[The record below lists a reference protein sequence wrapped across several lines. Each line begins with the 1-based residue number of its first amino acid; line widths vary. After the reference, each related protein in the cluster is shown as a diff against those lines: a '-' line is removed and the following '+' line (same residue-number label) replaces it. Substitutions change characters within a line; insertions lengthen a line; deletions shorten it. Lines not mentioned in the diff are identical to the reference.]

1 MRLWLGLRVTGLEHV
16 PATGP
21 ALLVSNHQSI
31 LDPPLIGGATPRQI
45 FFLAKAEL
53 FQIPLF
59 GRLIRAL
66 HARPVRRE
74 GSDPSALKTAARLL
88 EEGKALLVFPEGT
101 RSIDGRLGEAKPG
114 IGMLAVVSGAPVI
127 PAYISGTLESLP
139 KGAIR
144 PRRSQVSVRFGPA
157 LHFKALTGERRKER
171 YRDAANEMMRAIT
184 QLKEQNDRQ
193 HREERR
199 GAVASANLSRR
210 KHPLME
216 SDNRKARS
224 LAGAQR
230 EVTDAPE
237 ESMEDWFNR
246 GVGDIEEGEV
256 VRGTVVEVRDSE
268 VLVDIGYKSEGTIA
282 IEEFRHAGSLPK
294 VGEEIEVYLES
305 KEDSEGLI
313 VLSKDKADKIKVW
326 DAISKSH
333 DSGTPVEGKVVEV
346 VKGGL
351 SVDVGVRAFLP
362 GSQVDLRPV
371 KNLASMLG
379 QVIRA
384 KVIKLN
390 RRRGNVVLSRRAVL
404 EEEREEKRKHT
415 LSVLSEGMVLTGAV
429 KNITDYGAFIDLG
442 GIDGL
447 LHVTDMSWGRVGHP
461 SEIFQI
467 GDQVEVVVLHFD
479 RETGRVSLGY
489 KQKSSDP
496 WAVVDDR
503 YPVGAKVQGRV
514 VSLTNYGAFVELE
527 PGVEG
532 LVHVSEMSWTRRV
545 RHPSKLVNVGDTVD
559 VMVLDVNKA
568 TKRISLG
575 MKQVEADPW
584 ATIDERY
591 KPGERIEGKVRNLT
605 DFGAFVELEPGVDGL
620 LHISDMSWT
629 RNIGHPSEI
638 LKKGQSVE
646 TQILNVDRENKRI
659 SLGLKQIQPDPWET
673 VSQRYPMGS
682 RVTGK
687 VVRLTDFGAFV
698 ELEAGVD
705 GLLHVSQMS
714 NRPIASPADL
724 VNVGDELTLMV
735 IRVDPHERRIGLS
748 LKDLAATIVEEP
760 QHEGRGRGKGGR
772 KRRGGEDYEDDEE

>member
-1 MRLWLGLRVTGLEHV
+1 
-16 PATGP
+16 
-21 ALLVSNHQSI
+21 
-31 LDPPLIGGATPRQI
+31 
-45 FFLAKAEL
+45 
-53 FQIPLF
+53 
-59 GRLIRAL
+59 
-66 HARPVRRE
+66 
-74 GSDPSALKTAARLL
+74 
-88 EEGKALLVFPEGT
+88 
-101 RSIDGRLGEAKPG
+101 
-114 IGMLAVVSGAPVI
+114 
-127 PAYISGTLESLP
+127 
-139 KGAIR
+139 
-144 PRRSQVSVRFGPA
+144 
-157 LHFKALTGERRKER
+157 
-171 YRDAANEMMRAIT
+171 
-184 QLKEQNDRQ
+184 
-193 HREERR
+193 
-199 GAVASANLSRR
+199 
-210 KHPLME
+210 ME
-216 SDNRKARS
+216 TENRKAKV
-224 LAGAQR
+224 LEGAQK
-230 EVTDAPE
+230 EVAEAPE
-237 ESMEDWFNR
+237 ETMEDWFNR

-256 VRGTVVEVRDSE
+256 VRGRVVEVRDSE

-282 IEEFRHAGSLPK
+282 MEEFRHAGTLPK
-294 VGEEIEVYLES
+294 VGDEIEVYLES

-379 QVIRA
+379 QMIRA

-496 WAVVDDR
+496 WAVVDER
-503 YPVGAKVQGRV
+503 YPVGAKAQGRV

-545 RHPSKLVNVGDTVD
+545 RHPSKLVNVGDMVD

-646 TQILNVDRENKRI
+646 TQILNVDRDNKRI
-659 SLGLKQIQPDPWET
+659 SLGLKQIQPDPWES

-687 VVRLTDFGAFV
+687 IVRLTDFGAFV
-698 ELEAGVD
+698 ELEPGVD

-714 NRPIASPADL
+714 SRPIASPSDL

-735 IRVDPHERRIGLS
+735 IRVDPTERRIGLS
-748 LKDLAATIVEEP
+748 LKDLAAAILEEP
-760 QHEGRGRGKGGR
+760 SQADARGRGKGR
-772 KRRGGEDYEDDEE
+772 KRRGGEDFDEDEE

>member
-1 MRLWLGLRVTGLEHV
+1 
-16 PATGP
+16 
-21 ALLVSNHQSI
+21 
-31 LDPPLIGGATPRQI
+31 
-45 FFLAKAEL
+45 
-53 FQIPLF
+53 
-59 GRLIRAL
+59 
-66 HARPVRRE
+66 
-74 GSDPSALKTAARLL
+74 
-88 EEGKALLVFPEGT
+88 
-101 RSIDGRLGEAKPG
+101 
-114 IGMLAVVSGAPVI
+114 
-127 PAYISGTLESLP
+127 
-139 KGAIR
+139 
-144 PRRSQVSVRFGPA
+144 
-157 LHFKALTGERRKER
+157 
-171 YRDAANEMMRAIT
+171 
-184 QLKEQNDRQ
+184 
-193 HREERR
+193 
-199 GAVASANLSRR
+199 
-210 KHPLME
+210 ME
-216 SDNRKARS
+216 TENRKAKI
-224 LAGAQR
+224 LDVAQR
-230 EVTDAPE
+230 EVGDAPE

-256 VRGTVVEVRDSE
+256 VHGRVVEVRDSE

-282 IEEFRHAGSLPK
+282 MEEFRHAGTLPK
-294 VGEEIEVYLES
+294 VGDEIEVYLES

-496 WAVVDDR
+496 WAVVDER
-503 YPVGAKVQGRV
+503 YPVGAKAQGRV

-545 RHPSKLVNVGDTVD
+545 RHPSKLVNVGDMVD

-591 KPGERIEGKVRNLT
+591 KPGERVEGKVRNLT

-638 LKKGQSVE
+638 LKKGQSIE
-646 TQILNVDRENKRI
+646 TQILNVDRDSKRI
-659 SLGLKQIQPDPWET
+659 SLGLKQIQPDPWES

-687 VVRLTDFGAFV
+687 IVRLTDFGAFV
-698 ELEAGVD
+698 ELEPGVD

-714 NRPIASPADL
+714 TRPIASPSDL

-735 IRVDPHERRIGLS
+735 IRVDPNERRIGLS
-748 LKDLAATIVEEP
+748 LKDLAAAIMEEP
-760 QHEGRGRGKGGR
+760 AQADTRARGKGR
-772 KRRGGEDYEDDEE
+772 KRRGGEDFDEDEE

>member
-1 MRLWLGLRVTGLEHV
+1 METE
-16 PATGP
+16 
-21 ALLVSNHQSI
+21 N
-31 LDPPLIGGATPRQI
+31 
-45 FFLAKAEL
+45 
-53 FQIPLF
+53 
-59 GRLIRAL
+59 
-66 HARPVRRE
+66 RE
-74 GSDPSALKTAARLL
+74 
-88 EEGKALLVFPEGT
+88 
-101 RSIDGRLGEAKPG
+101 
-114 IGMLAVVSGAPVI
+114 
-127 PAYISGTLESLP
+127 
-139 KGAIR
+139 
-144 PRRSQVSVRFGPA
+144 SQG
-157 LHFKALTGERRKER
+157 
-171 YRDAANEMMRAIT
+171 
-184 QLKEQNDRQ
+184 
-193 HREERR
+193 
-199 GAVASANLSRR
+199 
-210 KHPLME
+210 
-216 SDNRKARS
+216 
-224 LAGAQR
+224 LAGGQR
-230 EVTDAPE
+230 EVDNGPE
-237 ESMEDWFNR
+237 ESMEDWFKR

-256 VRGTVVEVRDSE
+256 VRGRVVEVRDSE

-282 IEEFRHAGSLPK
+282 IEEFRHAGTLPK

-379 QVIRA
+379 QIIRA

-496 WAVVDDR
+496 WAIVDAR
-503 YPVGAKVQGRV
+503 FPVGAKVQGRV
-514 VSLTNYGAFVELE
+514 VSLTNYGAFIELE

-545 RHPSKLVNVGDTVD
+545 RHPSKIVNVGDMVD
-559 VMVLDVNKA
+559 VLVLDVNKA

-591 KPGERIEGKVRNLT
+591 KPGERVQGKVRNLT

-629 RNIGHPSEI
+629 RNIGHPSEL
-638 LKKGQSVE
+638 LKKGQPIE
-646 TQILNVDRENKRI
+646 TQILNVDKDNKRI
-659 SLGLKQIQPDPWET
+659 SLGIKQIQPDPWESVT
-673 VSQRYPMGS
+673 QRYPMGS

-687 VVRLTDFGAFV
+687 IVRLTDFGAFV
-698 ELEAGVD
+698 ELEPGVD

-714 NRPIASPADL
+714 HRPIAAPSDL
-724 VNVGDELTLMV
+724 VNVGDELTLLV
-735 IRVDPHERRIGLS
+735 IRVDPNERRIGLS
-748 LKDLAATIVEEP
+748 LKDVAATITEEP
-760 QHEGRGRGKGGR
+760 PRPRAGGGAR
-772 KRRGGEDYEDDEE
+772 DGSAAGETISKKKRNSTAMVTRP

>member
-1 MRLWLGLRVTGLEHV
+1 MET
-16 PATGP
+16 PDKKAQ
-21 ALLVSNHQSI
+21 ALA
-31 LDPPLIGGATPRQI
+31 GG
-45 FFLAKAEL
+45 
-53 FQIPLF
+53 
-59 GRLIRAL
+59 
-66 HARPVRRE
+66 
-74 GSDPSALKTAARLL
+74 
-88 EEGKALLVFPEGT
+88 
-101 RSIDGRLGEAKPG
+101 
-114 IGMLAVVSGAPVI
+114 
-127 PAYISGTLESLP
+127 
-139 KGAIR
+139 
-144 PRRSQVSVRFGPA
+144 
-157 LHFKALTGERRKER
+157 
-171 YRDAANEMMRAIT
+171 
-184 QLKEQNDRQ
+184 
-193 HREERR
+193 HRE
-199 GAVASANLSRR
+199 V
-210 KHPLME
+210 
-216 SDNRKARS
+216 D
-224 LAGAQR
+224 Q
-230 EVTDAPE
+230 APE
-237 ESMEDWFNR
+237 ESMADWFTR
-246 GVGDIEEGEV
+246 GVSDIQEGEV
-256 VRGTVVEVRDSE
+256 VRGRVVEVRDSE

-282 IEEFRHAGSLPK
+282 IEEFRHAGILPK

-305 KEDSEGLI
+305 KEDNEGLI

-326 DAISKSH
+326 DAISGAH
-333 DSGTPVEGKVVEV
+333 DSGTPVEGRVVEV

-351 SVDVGVRAFLP
+351 AVDVGVRAFLP
-362 GSQVDLRPV
+362 G
-371 KNLASMLG
+371 
-379 QVIRA
+379 A

-404 EEEREEKRKHT
+404 EEEREEKKKHT
-415 LSVLSEGMVLTGAV
+415 LSVLSEGMVLTGTV

-447 LHVTDMSWGRVGHP
+447 LHVTDMSWGRIGHP

-479 RETGRVSLGY
+479 KETGRVSLGY

-496 WAVVDDR
+496 WANVDER
-503 YPVGAKVQGRV
+503 YPVGSKVQGRV

-545 RHPSKLVNVGDTVD
+545 RHPSKLVNVGDMVD

-591 KPGERIEGKVRNLT
+591 KPGERVEGKVRNLT

-646 TQILNVDRENKRI
+646 TQVLNVDRDNKRI
-659 SLGLKQIQPDPWET
+659 SLGLKQIQPDPWES

-698 ELEAGVD
+698 
-705 GLLHVSQMS
+705 
-714 NRPIASPADL
+714 
-724 VNVGDELTLMV
+724 
-735 IRVDPHERRIGLS
+735 
-748 LKDLAATIVEEP
+748 
-760 QHEGRGRGKGGR
+760 
-772 KRRGGEDYEDDEE
+772 

>member
-1 MRLWLGLRVTGLEHV
+1 
-16 PATGP
+16 
-21 ALLVSNHQSI
+21 
-31 LDPPLIGGATPRQI
+31 
-45 FFLAKAEL
+45 
-53 FQIPLF
+53 
-59 GRLIRAL
+59 
-66 HARPVRRE
+66 
-74 GSDPSALKTAARLL
+74 
-88 EEGKALLVFPEGT
+88 
-101 RSIDGRLGEAKPG
+101 
-114 IGMLAVVSGAPVI
+114 
-127 PAYISGTLESLP
+127 
-139 KGAIR
+139 
-144 PRRSQVSVRFGPA
+144 
-157 LHFKALTGERRKER
+157 
-171 YRDAANEMMRAIT
+171 
-184 QLKEQNDRQ
+184 
-193 HREERR
+193 
-199 GAVASANLSRR
+199 
-210 KHPLME
+210 ME
-216 SDNRKARS
+216 TENRKAKV
-224 LAGAQR
+224 LEGAQE
-230 EVTDAPE
+230 EVAAAPE
-237 ESMEDWFNR
+237 ESMKDWFNR

-256 VRGTVVEVRDSE
+256 VRGRVVEVRDSE

-282 IEEFRHAGSLPK
+282 MEEFRHAGTLPK
-294 VGEEIEVYLES
+294 VGDEIEVYLES

-333 DSGTPVEGKVVEV
+333 DSGAPVEGKVVEV

-379 QVIRA
+379 QMIRA

-496 WAVVDDR
+496 WAVVDER
-503 YPVGAKVQGRV
+503 YPVGAKAQGRV

-545 RHPSKLVNVGDTVD
+545 RHPSKLVNVGDMVD

-584 ATIDERY
+584 ATIEERY
-591 KPGERIEGKVRNLT
+591 KPGERVEGKVRNLT

-638 LKKGQSVE
+638 LKKGQSVD
-646 TQILNVDRENKRI
+646 TQVLNVDRDNKRI
-659 SLGLKQIQPDPWET
+659 SLGLKQIQPDPWES

-687 VVRLTDFGAFV
+687 IVRLTDFGAFV
-698 ELEAGVD
+698 ELEPGVD
-705 GLLHVSQMS
+705 GLLHISQMS
-714 NRPIASPADL
+714 SRPIASPSDL

-735 IRVDPHERRIGLS
+735 IRVDPNERRIGLT
-748 LKDLAATIVEEP
+748 LKDLAAAILEEP
-760 QHEGRGRGKGGR
+760 SQADTRGRGKGR
-772 KRRGGEDYEDDEE
+772 KRRGGEDFDEDEE